1 MAHQTV
7 SKPDIDQLCRMI
19 QRIMNGDDEALK
31 ATAELTIKGWGA
43 MLESSESQ
51 S

>member
-31 ATAELTIKGWGA
+31 TTVQLMIKAWGA
-43 MLESSESQ
+43 MLETSESQ